1 MSNKVNVIEISPLK
15 VGKRIL
21 LYFIDFIIS
30 FILGFVLLTAA
41 ISPISKV
48 IINVDKVNEDIT
60 SLTHQRFEI
69 FYNNK
74 ILLNYNNTTRYNY
87 DNNLSFTLSSFL
99 SYYSFLD
106 GDSKV
111 DYPSFGKN
119 EDNEVIKH
127 YFIDIKSD
135 NETYLSIFKNANEKY
150 DYFTIEDNDIFL
162 KDYIKEDVRLSF
174 FSPSDVSNECSTYL
188 TNLEKIFLSMY
199 GSVMNDIKK
208 NDLNY
213 NNYSYIALSK
223 SIDNLSNKIMWT
235 NTIATLVSYVLSISI
250 IYLLLPL
257 ISKESHTPS
266 MIIMNVERIGINN
279 LYLLKKGEVVINYFY
294 CLLFNLISVL
304 FLPVLIVSNFA
315 SIFLHPLLF
324 SLGGIGFIL
333 ILASLIT
340 LFISPMNRTI
350 SDYLTRTV
358 FITSEDLDNIYR
370 SKGYQI

>member
-1 MSNKVNVIEISPLK
+1 MSNKVNIIEISPLK